1 MGRIAA
7 IIPAAGLGTRMGA
20 ETPKQFLELD
30 GMPLIIFT
38 LKRLAACPAITD
50 FSVAT
55 RADDV
60 VALQDK
66 VARAGLGRPARV
78 VHGGD
83 TRQQSVANA
92 LAQVDPSTEIVLVHD
107 AVRPFV
113 TREQIERVI
122 AAARAR
128 GAAILGIPAIDT
140 VKEVKRASL
149 PADVALISAT
159 IPRERIVLAQTPQAF
174 SYALLRDAFL
184 KAQEDDVSASDE
196 AAAVERFGH
205 EVFVVLGSERNL
217 KITRPS
223 DMDLARFYL
232 EQERLTVK
240 GVTFVPNQQP
250 RMGMSITARTIL
262 FWLLMVALAVV
273 LWQMASKDR
282 SGAPAGSSSTISYS
296 DFMDQVDKSN
306 VRSVKILES
315 SSTAEV
321 EGQLREP
328 PQNFRVTV
336 PKEVI
341 PTLTDR
347 LRKQG
352 ASIDVS
358 TAKGADSRSTI
369 INLLLIIVVVALWIF
384 SMSRR
389 RGGPKRNPPASPATP
404 TVPTNRPLG

>member
-20 ETPKQFLELD
+20 DTPKQFLELD

-50 FSVAT
+50 FFVAT

-60 VALQDK
+60 VSLQDK
-66 VARAGLGRPARV
+66 VARTGLGRPARV

-107 AVRPFV
+107 AVRPLV

-122 AAARAR
+122 AEARTR

-149 PADVALISAT
+149 PEDVALITAT
-159 IPRERIVLAQTPQAF
+159 IPRERIVLAQTPQVF
-174 SYALLRDAFL
+174 SYALLHDAFR

-196 AAAVERFGH
+196 AAVVERFGH

-223 DMDLARFYL
+223 DMDLARFYI
-232 EQERLTVK
+232 EQERQMVK
-240 GVTFVPNQQP
+240 V
-250 RMGMSITARTIL
+250 
-262 FWLLMVALAVV
+262 
-273 LWQMASKDR
+273 
-282 SGAPAGSSSTISYS
+282 
-296 DFMDQVDKSN
+296 
-306 VRSVKILES
+306 
-315 SSTAEV
+315 
-321 EGQLREP
+321 
-328 PQNFRVTV
+328 
-336 PKEVI
+336 
-341 PTLTDR
+341 
-347 LRKQG
+347 
-352 ASIDVS
+352 
-358 TAKGADSRSTI
+358 
-369 INLLLIIVVVALWIF
+369 
-384 SMSRR
+384 
-389 RGGPKRNPPASPATP
+389 
-404 TVPTNRPLG
+404 